1 MYAEHAIGNEKYKVY
16 RIFNLLKLEQISSG
30 CCLLNC
36 LLLLKFQNKKDK
48 KATEKQDHMEKTI
61 KKQARK
67 VEKLQDSIE
76 KQIYRH
82 TEL

>member
-1 MYAEHAIGNEKYKVY
+1 MK
-16 RIFNLLKLEQISSG
+16 
-30 CCLLNC
+30 CLCSNHRLRCIKIVNI
-36 LLLLKFQNKKDK
+36 LRLQGKKDK
-48 KATEKQDHMEKTI
+48 KASEKMDHVEKNI

-67 VEKLQDSIE
+67 VEKLQESIE

>member
-1 MYAEHAIGNEKYKVY
+1 M
-16 RIFNLLKLEQISSG
+16 
-30 CCLLNC
+30 
-36 LLLLKFQNKKDK
+36 
-48 KATEKQDHMEKTI
+48 DHVEKTI

-82 TEL
+82 SEL